1 MNLAGMKELTI
12 GGINLRELSVDGV
25 KVWQAGRLPAGYTE
39 VEYIEATGTQY
50 IDTGIT
56 GQNGLSVEF
65 NFEALGMVGTDN
77 STIIGCTNSSNQRM
91 YLTLNRSSSSAPFLW
106 ELGASNY
113 YVQKDAAYF
122 GKLNYK
128 YNVNISWSKSASVLT
143 VDGTAPINMKTL
155 EFDDNNTN
163 MYIFARNKGTSI
175 DKYTHARLYDMK
187 MWTNGTLV
195 RDFIPVKF
203 RDGTV
208 GMFDLVT
215 NAFFKNKGTGSFTA
229 GGAV

>member
-12 GGINLRELSVDGV
+12 GGVNLRELSVDGV

-65 NFEALGMVGTDN
+65 NFEVLGMLSTDN
-77 STIIGCTNSSNQRM
+77 STVIGCTNGSNQRM
-91 YLTLNRSSSSAPFLW
+91 YLTLNKTQTPYIY
-106 ELGASNY
+106 ELGASSY
-113 YVQKDAAYF
+113 YVLNEAAEI
-122 GKLNYK
+122 GNLRQK
-128 YNVNISWSKSASVLT
+128 YNINISWTKAKSVLT
-143 VDGTAPINMKTL
+143 VDGVAKITL
-155 EFDDNNTN
+155 SNTLAFDNNNTN
-163 MYIFARNKGTSI
+163 MYIFARNKGTSV
-175 DKYTHARLYDMK
+175 DKYTYARLYDMK